1 MTCRRAT
8 TLALILGLSLVTFR
22 PAAAKSLEVTPFVGA
37 MIPANSLFLV
47 TGGGSYIRF
56 TTHTIYGLSFG
67 CPMKDKIGAEIVL
80 ATGTG
85 KMEVIGG
92 TTSLSLGSTAFIADL
107 RGRYRLL
114 GNEGSHL
121 AGVLGVGYTDYNI
134 GLFDLAH
141 ETGQGTYIG
150 RLTGIVGAEV
160 HGSLSDQMH
169 VNISLVDRIHESGI
183 GLNLGGLDGSQKTQ
197 NDLNATLGIAFG
209 L

>member
-1 MTCRRAT
+1 MLRRNAT
-8 TLALILGLSLVTFR
+8 LLAVLGLFLVTSR

-37 MIPANSLFLV
+37 MIPANSLFLQ
-47 TGGGSYIRF
+47 TGGGSYIRNS
-56 TTHTIYGLSFG
+56 THTIYGLSLG
-67 CPMKDKIGAEIVL
+67 CPMKDKMGAEIVL

-85 KMEVIGG
+85 KLELVG
-92 TTSLSLGSTAFIADL
+92 TTPLQLSSTVFIADL

-114 GNEGSHL
+114 GNESSHL
-121 AGVLGVGYTDYNI
+121 AGVLGVGYTDFNT

-141 ETGQGTYIG
+141 ETNQGTYIG

-160 HGSLSDQMH
+160 HGSLSDQMR

-183 GLNLGGLDGSQKTQ
+183 GLNLGGLNGSEKTQ

>member
-1 MTCRRAT
+1 MLRRNAT
-8 TLALILGLSLVTFR
+8 LLAILALFLVTFR
-22 PAAAKSLEVTPFVGA
+22 PAAAKSLEATPFFGA
-37 MIPANSLFLV
+37 SIPANSLFLQD
-47 TGGGSYIRF
+47 GGGSYIRF
-56 TTHTIYGLSFG
+56 QTHTIYGLSLG
-67 CPMKDKIGAEIVL
+67 CPMKDKMGAEIVL

-85 KMEVIGG
+85 KMEVVGG
-92 TTSLSLGSTAFIADL
+92 TTNLSLGSAIFIADL

-141 ETGQGTYIG
+141 ETGLGTYIG

-160 HGSLSDQMH
+160 HGSLSDQVR

-183 GLNLGGLDGSQKTQ
+183 GLNSSGLNGSQKTQ

>member
-1 MTCRRAT
+1 MTCRRAA

-47 TGGGSYIRF
+47 TGGGSYIRNS
-56 TTHTIYGLSFG
+56 THTIYGLSLG

-85 KMEVIGG
+85 KLEVVGG
-92 TTSLSLGSTAFIADL
+92 TQLQLSSTVFIADL
-107 RGRYRLL
+107 RGRYLLL

-121 AGVLGVGYTDYNI
+121 AGVLGVGYTDFNT

-160 HGSLSDQMH
+160 HGTVSDQTH
-169 VNISLVDRIHESGI
+169 LNLSFVDRIHESGI
-183 GLNLGGLDGSQKTQ
+183 GLNNGGLDGSKKTQ
-197 NDLNATLGIAFG
+197 NDLVTTAGITFG